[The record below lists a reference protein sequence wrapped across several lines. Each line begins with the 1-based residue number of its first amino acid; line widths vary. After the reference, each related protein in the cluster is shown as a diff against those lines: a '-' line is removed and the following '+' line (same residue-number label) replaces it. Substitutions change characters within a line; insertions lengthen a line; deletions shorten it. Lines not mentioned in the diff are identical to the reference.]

1 MGTTYPTYWEGPR
14 EMFFVSTRTSHHH
27 NKIYHTAKER
37 NQQWWKSQIFTAK
50 TSIEPSSFHQTS
62 GESMKS
68 TLAIWIYMAAVA
80 ATSAIQKGSDSV
92 AKERL
97 KTLVER
103 KMAKHK
109 HHGMHAESTHANHTA
124 KTAEVDVVRK
134 KHHKN
139 HTTAET
145 EEVELVQKKHHK
157 DHNETKAEVSE
168 TTGKKHHKKRTEQ
181 PNADEIGLIEEPEL
195 IEKNLAKESGLIEQ
209 PKHEKHHK
217 NHTKPIG
224 EDAGLVVTKEMGR
237 NGHGPKDS
245 IAAMIE
251 EETMDVSPYVEAVVP
266 TIEATTAELEDPTAA
281 VVNQQNSYVSSGT
294 KSRIWI
300 FYIVGI
306 LSTIC

>member
-1 MGTTYPTYWEGPR
+1 
-14 EMFFVSTRTSHHH
+14 
-27 NKIYHTAKER
+27 
-37 NQQWWKSQIFTAK
+37 
-50 TSIEPSSFHQTS
+50 
-62 GESMKS
+62 MKS
-68 TLAIWIYMAAVA
+68 TLAIWIYMAAIA
-80 ATSAIQKGSDSV
+80 ATSAIQKGSESV
-92 AKERL
+92 PKERFL
-97 KTLVER
+97 IPKTLVER
-103 KMAKHK
+103 KTTKHK
-109 HHGMHAESTHANHTA
+109 HHAIHAESTPLV
-124 KTAEVDVVRK
+124 EVSHE

-139 HTTAET
+139 HTAGTAEIDVIQKKHHKNDTT
-145 EEVELVQKKHHK
+145 EEVELVLVQKKHHK

-168 TTGKKHHKKRTEQ
+168 STGKKHHKKHTEQ

-224 EDAGLVVTKEMGR
+224 EDAGLVMKKEMGR

-251 EETMDVSPYVEAVVP
+251 EETMNVSQYVEAVVP

-281 VVNQQNSYVSSGT
+281 VVNQQNSYVSSAT

-300 FYIVGI
+300 FYMAGI
-306 LSTIC
+306 LSTFC